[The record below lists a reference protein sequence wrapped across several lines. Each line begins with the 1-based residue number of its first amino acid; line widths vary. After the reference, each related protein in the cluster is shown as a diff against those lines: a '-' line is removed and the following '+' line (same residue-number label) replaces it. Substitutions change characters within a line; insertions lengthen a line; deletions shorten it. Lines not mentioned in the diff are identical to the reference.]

1 MTTLTADSSPELS
14 GQTWLRIVALYGV
27 GPVIALLLTLW
38 LTRSVSAKQDVQITE
53 TQATKTA
60 IDQHAQATNDKLDR
74 ISRQLEVACRV
85 QALLAK
91 NKAVESLCE
100 VGR

>member
-1 MTTLTADSSPELS
+1 MTTLLAESSPELS
-14 GQTWLRIVALYGV
+14 GQTWLRVVALYGV
-27 GPVIALLLTLW
+27 GPLLAVILVVW
-38 LTRSVSAKQDVQITE
+38 LTKVVNAKQDTQLAE
-53 TQATKTA
+53 TLATKA
-60 IDQHAQATNDKLDR
+60 IIVDHGSATREQLDR
-74 ISRQLEVACRV
+74 IGRQLEVNCRV